1 MELEVP
7 GPPLFKTSGN
17 SEYSANFNLIVTKV
31 NQGNTRLGTSF
42 FFFFWGGGG
51 GGWGGGF
58 KVGAY
63 SRWALIRGW
72 GLNRISAVTE
82 NREWIHQLKNN

>member
-31 NQGNTRLGTSF
+31 NQGNTPLGTSF
-42 FFFFWGGGG
+42 FFFLGGGG
-51 GGWGGGF
+51 VGG
-58 KVGAY
+58 VV
-63 SRWALIRGW
+63 SRWAHIRGGHLFEVG
-72 GLNRISAVTE
+72 GLIE
-82 NREWIHQLKNN
+82 